1 MRSNRLCQLLGIK
14 YPIIQGGMA
23 WVSDWH
29 LVTACSKAGILGTI
43 GAGSMTL
50 DEIRMNIEKIY
61 DQTDKPFAV
70 NIPILRPDSADI
82 CTLAIEMGV
91 KIFITAAG
99 TPEKVV
105 PFLKQ
110 SGVTAIHV
118 VPSVKGAR
126 KAEAAGADAVVCEG
140 YEAGGHNS
148 PFEVTTLALIPQ
160 VVDAVGVP
168 VVAAGGIA
176 DGRGIAAAMALGA
189 EGVQMGTR
197 FIATEECK
205 THDNFKSLILEADDT
220 GTCVIG
226 RKLNL
231 MRVIR
236 NEFAA
241 KMEQAEKT
249 GVSNEDLMEIIGD
262 EINRSRSAAKEG
274 DIEEGAFQAGQSSGL
289 IGDILTVSALIKRL
303 VAEYDSARQALIP
316 LEENQQD
323 GSPVV

>member
-1 MRSNRLCQLLGIK
+1 
-14 YPIIQGGMA
+14 MA

-29 LVTACSKAGILGTI
+29 LVIACAEAGILGTI

-82 CTLAIEMGV
+82 CKLALEMGV
-91 KIFITAAG
+91 KMFITAAG
-99 TPEKVV
+99 SPEKVI

-110 SGVTAIHV
+110 SDVTAIHV
-118 VPSVKGAR
+118 VPSVKGAK

-148 PFEVTTLALIPQ
+148 PLEVTTLALVPQ
-160 VVDAVGVP
+160 VVNAVGVP

-176 DGRGIAAAMALGA
+176 NGRGIAAVMALGA

-197 FIATEECK
+197 FIATQECK
-205 THDNFKSLILEADDT
+205 THDTFKKLILDADDI
-220 GTCVIG
+220 GTCIIG

-236 NEFAA
+236 TEFAS
-241 KMEQAEKT
+241 KMEQAEKA
-249 GVSNEDLMEIIGD
+249 GASNEDLFEIIGD
-262 EINRSRSAAKEG
+262 ERNRSRSAAKKG
-274 DIEEGAFQAGQSSGL
+274 DIKEGTFQAGQSSGL
-289 IGDILTVSALIKRL
+289 INDILSVSDLIKRL
-303 VAEYDSARQALIP
+303 IAEYESARKALQP
-316 LEENQQD
+316 LE
-323 GSPVV
+323 